1 MNMKDLNAFITVAEE
16 DNLTKASKLLYM
28 TPQGVSK
35 IIKNLENEND
45 CELFLRTGNKMELT
59 ECGEHFYQYAK
70 KTDSEYHSMRKELL
84 HLKQKEHGVV
94 DLLSAFGIIRLITP
108 ECIRDFREKYPDI
121 EQAGIV
127 VSKEEMGKLGVLA
140 WDAGRLNFI
149 SRLCLEQ
156 EYIVKEEC
164 MQCINAAYEMTKEV
178 YTNWKDYAYSY
189 VLGRT
194 LSMGTT
200 NMIGLA
206 EDLLTDTKSPWTYI
220 KW

>member
-1 MNMKDLNAFITVAEE
+1 MDMTSLWGRLAKLQSFFQDGLNVDENSHLPEADLRKISLGNLYVYQQQGVLNTFETGVTPSVRKVILGEYFGITDRDSAIETLNWLSQAPSQTMFHYAYTAFLQGGGNISRKWLNEYEE
-16 DNLTKASKLLYM
+16 LKEHPSTLYISYFLNGMLLY
-28 TPQGVSK
+28 
-35 IIKNLENEND
+35 
-45 CELFLRTGNKMELT
+45 
-59 ECGEHFYQYAK
+59 
-70 KTDSEYHSMRKELL
+70 
-84 HLKQKEHGVV
+84 
-94 DLLSAFGIIRLITP
+94 
-108 ECIRDFREKYPDI
+108 
-121 EQAGIV
+121 
-127 VSKEEMGKLGVLA
+127 
-140 WDAGRLNFI
+140 AGRLNFI